1 MAHIALS
8 PEVRIVLAGVPGL
21 TAALI
26 REYAATQPGIVIVGE
41 WRQSEE
47 LPLSGNQEKID
58 VVVTAR
64 GANGIP
70 NACQR
75 ALFGPQALPVIA
87 VGSDGRLETFE
98 RHAVGEAAMDDL
110 FVEIRRVTIDRT
122 EPRAP

>member
-1 MAHIALS
+1 MARTALS
-8 PEVRIVLAGVPGL
+8 PDVRIVLAGVPGL

-47 LPLSGNQEKID
+47 VRLSDGREKID

-70 NACQR
+70 DACQR
-75 ALFGPQALPVIA
+75 ALFGPDGLPVIA
-87 VGSDGRLETFE
+87 VGSDGQLESFE
-98 RHAVGEAAMDDL
+98 RRAVRDAAMDDL
-110 FVEIRRVTIDRT
+110 FVEIRRVAADHA
-122 EPRAP
+122 EPSPP